1 MIILRLVLIVLTA
14 TLASGAAA
22 QTNINLGAIN
32 ADPSAPVEI
41 TADILTVDQDTGLAV
56 FEGNVV
62 IGQDELR
69 LSAARVQVTY
79 DGVSGDITRLSASG
93 GVTFVTATEAA
104 ESQSAN
110 YDLVAGT
117 LLLEGEVLVTQGNS
131 AISGDRMRVDLE
143 TGNTQIEGRVRTIF
157 NQGGN

>member
-14 TLASGAAA
+14 ALASVSAA

-32 ADPSAPVEI
+32 ADPTAPVEI
-41 TADILTVDQDTGLAV
+41 TADSLSVDQDTGTAV
-56 FEGNVV
+56 FQGNVV

-69 LSAARVQVTY
+69 LSAARVQVIY
-79 DGVSGDITRLSASG
+79 DDASGDITRLAASG
-93 GVTFVTATEAA
+93 GVTFVTSSEAA
-104 ESQSAN
+104 ESQSAD
-110 YDLVAGT
+110 YDLLTGT
-117 LLLEGEVLVTQGNS
+117 LLLEGAVLVTQGNS

-143 TGNTQIEGRVRTIF
+143 TGSTQIEGRVRTIF

>member
-14 TLASGAAA
+14 ALASVAAA

-32 ADPSAPVEI
+32 ADPTAPVEI
-41 TADILTVDQDTGLAV
+41 TADSLSVDQDTGTAV
-56 FEGNVV
+56 FQGNVV

-69 LSAARVQVTY
+69 LSAARVQVIY
-79 DGVSGDITRLSASG
+79 DDASGDITRLAASG
-93 GVTFVTATEAA
+93 GVTFVTSSEAA
-104 ESQSAN
+104 ESQSAD
-110 YDLVAGT
+110 YDLLTGT
-117 LLLEGEVLVTQGNS
+117 LLLEGAVLVTQGNS

-143 TGNTQIEGRVRTIF
+143 TGSTQIEGRVRTIF